1 MKLWTTCPRVV
12 KIKIEGTM
20 LIEIANIMLCT
31 GHEEG
36 IVIQLRIKW
45 TQGYLYHHPDGFLII
60 HSEKCRL
67 RLSKTHKDPKNL
79 HFLLHIFCSISLE
92 KKMVKFSSKTIK
104 FFGKMF
110 KFSRKMFKYFIKTKI
125 FNGTTIDVVMA
136 TINVFSHFSLILK
149 SNVFSYICNKNINEN
164 IDRIWLTQISVFQ
177 NIVKRKHR
185 KSTTQT
191 QITSQL
197 TILNTMVRCCYCIC
211 NFTLEK
217 LWTSKG

>member
-1 MKLWTTCPRVV
+1 MMKLWTTCPRVV

-79 HFLLHIFCSISLE
+79 HFLLHILCSISLE
-92 KKMVKFSSKTIK
+92 KKIVKFSSKTIK

-149 SNVFSYICNKNINEN
+149 SNVFSFKYVTKISTKI
-164 IDRIWLTQISVFQ
+164 LTEFDSHKFLFF
-177 NIVKRKHR
+177 K
-185 KSTTQT
+185 
-191 QITSQL
+191 
-197 TILNTMVRCCYCIC
+197 IL
-211 NFTLEK
+211 
-217 LWTSKG
+217 